1 MQLELLDKLAG
12 AYRVRGRA
20 DFEAIYVVVIS
31 VLIFLA
37 KPVLPKAPFRAVS
50 SLFMRSPGVMTS
62 CRKWRATCGTPR
74 ALSLLFTFRWSFLI
88 PCFILLHHGGEKG
101 MVRGPKAL

>member
-37 KPVLPKAPFRAVS
+37 KPVLPKAPYPEPCRVS
-50 SLFMRSPGVMTS
+50 S
-62 CRKWRATCGTPR
+62 
-74 ALSLLFTFRWSFLI
+74 
-88 PCFILLHHGGEKG
+88 
-101 MVRGPKAL
+101 